1 MATIIETERI
11 SQALEILQKAYVIL
25 EPDCERVY
33 CVAPFDIKKGNKERM
48 SQKIKSIVNEIGE
61 VSE

>member
-11 SQALEILQKAYVIL
+11 SQALEILQKAYAIL
-25 EPDCERVY
+25 EPDCARVY
-33 CVAPFDIKKGNKERM
+33 CVAPFDIKKGKKAKM
-48 SQKIKSIVNEIGE
+48 SQKIQSIVNEIGN